1 MIRYNTKEFSGLK
14 FFSSFGKWAEEHGSL
29 WSFSWANFWEWG
41 CWRIRTFG
49 FVFPK
54 NGQHSF
60 KCLCPDPVLQALR
73 WLCTSVLS
81 YTIKAECLTQCL
93 VAAPHSQQRE
103 RTCCRQLQ
111 SVLLLST
118 HFTGK
123 KGHKYPW
130 AVLILPCNL
139 KCWVSKQVAGTV
151 LGLLKTLRALNNV
164 RFLYEQK
171 KKKGWGIRSCSSSS
185 LNIPSAAVKE
195 NQSRAQQIGPRRIST
210 ISLCCSSFAVPNRK
224 RKERK
229 GKRLADFLLYE
240 GHGLEEWV
248 PVPSWEPC
256 RVENPDR
263 TVVQETQ
270 QEEWLPT
277 PLFWAAE
284 HSPGMWQRVS
294 SLEQACFKLH

>member
-29 WSFSWANFWEWG
+29 WSFSWADFWEWG

-54 NGQHSF
+54 YWQHSF

-123 KGHKYPW
+123 KGYKYPW

-151 LGLLKTLRALNNV
+151 LGLQNTLRALNNV

-171 KKKGWGIRSCSSSS
+171 KYGWGIRSCSSSS
-185 LNIPSAAVKE
+185 LLNIPSAAVKE
-195 NQSRAQQIGPRRIST
+195 NQSRVQQIGPRRIST
-210 ISLCCSSFAVPNRK
+210 ISLCCSSFAFPNKK

-229 GKRLADFLLYE
+229 ASVWFPAVWGARPWGMSPSAFLE
-240 GHGLEEWV
+240 AMS
-248 PVPSWEPC
+248 SWKSRQNC
-256 RVENPDR
+256 GAGNTARGVTANP
-263 TVVQETQ
+263 TILSCWTFSWNVTES
-270 QEEWLPT
+270 
-277 PLFWAAE
+277 F
-284 HSPGMWQRVS
+284 
-294 SLEQACFKLH
+294 